1 MRLIP
6 KPLTA
11 YLIIFL
17 KEIFG
22 QTYNELS
29 LKQTLYIRVTVVS
42 T

>member
-6 KPLTA
+6 KPLA
-11 YLIIFL
+11 KCLITFL
-17 KEIFG
+17 QIISV

-29 LKQTLYIRVTVVS
+29 LKETFNIIRITVN